1 MTIANQAAQDPS
13 ARPVPAAANAGA
25 APVTGAAIRH
35 AWDEL
40 IQAEPKLRPVDI
52 AQRLGVSEGALV
64 ASRCGIDTWR
74 LEPPF
79 GRLLERLPTV
89 GQVMVLTRNRS
100 VVHEKVGRFDHVSI
114 GNPHGIVLN
123 HDIDLR
129 LFMNHWRHGYAIE
142 QPQPD
147 GSVRRTFQFFDEA
160 GQAVHK
166 VFARPETDIAAW
178 DALRSELTA
187 SEQSDTVAFAAVV
200 EPRADR
206 ADSEIDV
213 AALQAG
219 WAAMQDTHEFFGLLR
234 QHGVGRQQA
243 LRLVGKRFAEPAGRA
258 STRQMLERA
267 SADQLPIMC
276 FVGNPGCI
284 QIHTGPVQRIHVMG
298 PWLNVLDPGFNL
310 YLREDHIEDAW
321 IVRKPTSDGDV
332 TSLELFDAD
341 GRNMA
346 MFFGERKPGKPE
358 LSQWRVLAD
367 SLVA

>member
-1 MTIANQAAQDPS
+1 MTTGNQAS
-13 ARPVPAAANAGA
+13 SKGTNRPEAGEGRSGA
-25 APVTGAAIRH
+25 APVTGAAIRR

-40 IQAEPKLRPVDI
+40 VQVEPKLRPIDI

-79 GRLLERLPTV
+79 GRLLEKLPGV

-129 LFMNHWRHGYAIE
+129 LFMNHWKHGYAIE
-142 QPQPD
+142 QPQAD
-147 GSVRRTFQFFDEA
+147 GSVRRTFQFFDDA
-160 GQAVHK
+160 GSAVHK
-166 VFARPETDIAAW
+166 VFARADTDVAAW
-178 DALRSELTA
+178 DALRRELTA
-187 SEQSDTVAFAAVV
+187 AEQADDVAFGPAAG
-200 EPRADR
+200 EKADR
-206 ADSEIDV
+206 ADEEIDV
-213 AALQAG
+213 ASLQAG
-219 WAAMQDTHEFFGLLR
+219 WAALQDTHEFFGLLR
-234 QHGVGRQQA
+234 DHGVGRHQA
-243 LRLVGKRFAEPAGRA
+243 LRLVGTRFAEPARRDSARA
-258 STRQMLERA
+258 MLERA

-298 PWLNVLDPGFNL
+298 PWLNVLDQGFNL
-310 YLREDHIEDAW
+310 HLREDHIEDAW
-321 IVRKPTSDGDV
+321 IVRKPTVDGEV

-341 GRNMA
+341 KRNLV
-346 MFFGERKPGKPE
+346 MFFGERKPGKAE
-358 LSQWRVLAD
+358 LPQWRELAD